1 MGVDDFRFSKVEKK
15 DFLGVGIGWVLVAT
29 ATAAAGFVDDA
40 SLAVNF
46 GDIIP

>member
-29 ATAAAGFVDDA
+29 AAAGFVDDA

-46 GDIIP
+46 CDIIP

>member
-29 ATAAAGFVDDA
+29 AGFVDDA